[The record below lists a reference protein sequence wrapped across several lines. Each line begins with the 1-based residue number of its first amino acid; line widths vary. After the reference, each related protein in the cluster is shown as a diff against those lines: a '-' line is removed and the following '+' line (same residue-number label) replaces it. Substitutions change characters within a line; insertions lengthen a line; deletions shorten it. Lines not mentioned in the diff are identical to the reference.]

1 MAAQDAAGVC
11 SSSTRPRSWRAGV
24 VDDLIDDLGVS
35 ALSAAEL
42 DLVEARAAALIAA
55 VRSRRA
61 GVEVEVRAAEGACP
75 MRLLTVDELR
85 LIVDKVDECDALP
98 LALSCRR
105 LRDIALA
112 RWPVPNERYSF
123 RWNARIEEHVTS
135 IPRLKWAVTLAC
147 PLDARTTRAAAAGGH
162 LEVLQYLRSLS
173 PPCRW
178 GERVCEA
185 AAMGGH
191 MHVLT
196 WLRSTLPPPERCPWD
211 VRTAAAAAKGGYLD
225 MLRWIRV
232 RKAPWDSSCV
242 AAAASAGHLSV
253 LEWARKRN
261 CPWDE
266 EAMYEAEAGGH
277 THIIEWALDHDL
289 PRDTVEFGS
298 EAAVHGDIVTLNWLH
313 NEPRI
318 DLERQPH
325 TLWLQAAASGKIET
339 LRWLHEH
346 EYSLIR
352 ADPEPCVT
360 AADHG
365 FLEALRFL
373 HELGCAWN
381 VGVCNA
387 AAQRG
392 DMAILTY
399 AHEHGCP
406 WSPETCKAAGDPGPY
421 DATIHYDEC
430 QRASSLTVLQYLHK
444 EGCPWHPDALLY
456 ASREVIAWA
465 RANGLPGRL
474 SREDVEVGGY
484 GGPMTAYP
492 LPGGV
497 HHHHYHPHFEDH
509 EMPPAF
515 AHGPPPHHAAGM
527 MMPGP
532 PPGMLPPGMNPM
544 QWLMAGQPPPWG

>member
-1 MAAQDAAGVC
+1 M
-11 SSSTRPRSWRAGV
+11 
-24 VDDLIDDLGVS
+24 
-35 ALSAAEL
+35 
-42 DLVEARAAALIAA
+42 
-55 VRSRRA
+55 
-61 GVEVEVRAAEGACP
+61 
-75 MRLLTVDELR
+75 
-85 LIVDKVDECDALP
+85 
-98 LALSCRR
+98 
-105 LRDIALA
+105 
-112 RWPVPNERYSF
+112 
-123 RWNARIEEHVTS
+123 
-135 IPRLKWAVTLAC
+135 
-147 PLDARTTRAAAAGGH
+147 
-162 LEVLQYLRSLS
+162 
-173 PPCRW
+173 
-178 GERVCEA
+178 
-185 AAMGGH
+185 
-191 MHVLT
+191 
-196 WLRSTLPPPERCPWD
+196 
-211 VRTAAAAAKGGYLD
+211 
-225 MLRWIRV
+225 
-232 RKAPWDSSCV
+232 
-242 AAAASAGHLSV
+242 
-253 LEWARKRN
+253 
-261 CPWDE
+261 
-266 EAMYEAEAGGH
+266 
-277 THIIEWALDHDL
+277 
-289 PRDTVEFGS
+289 
-298 EAAVHGDIVTLNWLH
+298 
-313 NEPRI
+313 
-318 DLERQPH
+318 
-325 TLWLQAAASGKIET
+325 
-339 LRWLHEH
+339 
-346 EYSLIR
+346 
-352 ADPEPCVT
+352 
-360 AADHG
+360 
-365 FLEALRFL
+365 
-373 HELGCAWN
+373 N